1 MKTTASLFL
10 ILLTIPVCR
19 LASQE
24 YSKSYPFF
32 FNNMYGLV
40 NEKNEVIL
48 KPVFDH
54 IEPFEH
60 QWHNDYTIFST
71 FEVNNRIIKKGI
83 IDKTGKVV
91 VPAQYEKLE
100 YGGNGYYCFHVT
112 GKDTLEVI
120 QIKRNKRVLKTP
132 FLKYTNKR
140 DLVSVELPGGKSRI
154 LVFENGKTKTFNEFV
169 ELIDMDSLRIYKV
182 YTEPKPIVLNTKG
195 KIINHTKETEFF
207 SMDDYPVASE
217 EIEEDDERNHQ
228 SDFASLQNILGAQNV
243 TKVKHAIMDYPILA
257 IYRNPADGF
266 LTVLDL
272 KGNPVFVSEGITEI
286 KPLMFKSKR
295 TPYLLW
301 KKAGYWG
308 LISLDGKIILDNAFL
323 SIDKIDDIYFSV
335 YHKSGYGG
343 LAMWDGALKLPAACG
358 CIK

>member
-1 MKTTASLFL
+1 MKTILPLLL

-19 LASQE
+19 LAAQDHN
-24 YSKSYPFF
+24 KSYPFF
-32 FNNMYGLV
+32 YNNAYGLV

-54 IEPFEH
+54 IEPFEY

-169 ELIDMDSLRIYKV
+169 ELLDMDSLRVYKV
-182 YTEPKPIVLNTKG
+182 YTEPKPIVLNTKEQKRG
-195 KIINHTKETEFF
+195 DTKPKMYGTSPGQPVKNLFGMPCRIIMNW
-207 SMDDYPVASE
+207 A
-217 EIEEDDERNHQ
+217 
-228 SDFASLQNILGAQNV
+228 
-243 TKVKHAIMDYPILA
+243 
-257 IYRNPADGF
+257 
-266 LTVLDL
+266 
-272 KGNPVFVSEGITEI
+272 
-286 KPLMFKSKR
+286 
-295 TPYLLW
+295 
-301 KKAGYWG
+301 KK
-308 LISLDGKIILDNAFL
+308 
-323 SIDKIDDIYFSV
+323 
-335 YHKSGYGG
+335 
-343 LAMWDGALKLPAACG
+343 
-358 CIK
+358 